1 MSTFHRYDEPADG
14 TVAVVLIL
22 SAVAMLFF
30 GIGAFAGYAWSAS
43 AARPADCFALTSH
56 ECAARMEAR

>member
-1 MSTFHRYDEPADG
+1 MTYHRYDEPADG

-30 GIGAFAGYAWSAS
+30 GIGAFAGYAWSSSAS
-43 AARPADCFALTSH
+43 RPADCFAMTAS